1 MDNLSVHS
9 FSGIKQQVFEMSDT
23 EGEGGGEMSKTE
35 KDQVG
40 MLPTKCVRNCIPL

>member
-1 MDNLSVHS
+1 
-9 FSGIKQQVFEMSDT
+9 MSDT

-40 MLPTKCVRNCIPL
+40 MLQKIVRNCIPL